1 MSVPAV
7 GTPVPD
13 AIEPML
19 EQAGLGGFGVQP
31 VWVNQAGGW
40 TVAVLGPDRRPRW
53 YAKWN
58 PLSSGESLARERER
72 LTWLQPRH
80 PVPETVGYDCDE
92 AQELLITRA
101 VAGRSAVSPRWRRRP
116 DVALAALGR
125 GLRRL
130 HQLSIED
137 CPFEW
142 STETRLAG
150 RDAADLLG
158 ADEPSIDRLVVCQG
172 DPCAPNTLLA
182 EDGGFLA
189 HVDVGRLGIADR
201 WADLAVMTM
210 SMSWNYPTFDESVFW
225 SAYGVEPDPLRIDF
239 YRRLWQAEDQD

>member
-1 MSVPAV
+1 
-7 GTPVPD
+7 
-13 AIEPML
+13 ML

-101 VAGRSAVSPRWRRRP
+101 VAGPRSARGGGAVRMSRWRPWDEAFADSTMESLRVVAIRR
-116 DVALAALGR
+116 
-125 GLRRL
+125 
-130 HQLSIED
+130 
-137 CPFEW
+137 
-142 STETRLAG
+142 
-150 RDAADLLG
+150 
-158 ADEPSIDRLVVCQG
+158 
-172 DPCAPNTLLA
+172 
-182 EDGGFLA
+182 
-189 HVDVGRLGIADR
+189 
-201 WADLAVMTM
+201 
-210 SMSWNYPTFDESVFW
+210 
-225 SAYGVEPDPLRIDF
+225 
-239 YRRLWQAEDQD
+239 